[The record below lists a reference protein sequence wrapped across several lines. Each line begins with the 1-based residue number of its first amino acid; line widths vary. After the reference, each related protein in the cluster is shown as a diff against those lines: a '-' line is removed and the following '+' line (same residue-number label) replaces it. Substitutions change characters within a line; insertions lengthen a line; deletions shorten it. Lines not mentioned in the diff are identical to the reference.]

1 MADVKEI
8 LQLDFSHAAGSP
20 GSGSDLADQAVA
32 ARDQLE
38 SRQGPGNDYL
48 GWLDLPLNIAE
59 AELAAVEAAAQE
71 IQAAEALVIVG
82 IGGSY
87 LGARTVLEALR
98 SPFDQ
103 QHQHHQQQQQ
113 QNLPVYYAGH
123 QMDAGYH
130 AALYK
135 HLAGKR
141 YAVNVISKSGT
152 TTEPGLAFRSLYGD
166 LSARYAAEDLRKLV
180 FATTDASKGSL
191 RKLADEAGLTSFTIA
206 DDVGG
211 RYSVLT
217 PVGLLPIAAGGL
229 DIRRLVAGARTM
241 REYLK
246 GSGKDFANNPAL
258 QYAAYR
264 NAQYRAGKKIE
275 IMAAYNE
282 GLHYL
287 GEWWKQLY
295 GESEGKNGKGIFPAS
310 VDLST
315 DLHSMG
321 QWMQDGE
328 RSIFETVLDVAD
340 VAGPIIEKQPN
351 DADGLN
357 YLAGRELNAVNR
369 TALQATLEAHSD
381 GGVPCLRI
389 ELNRLD
395 EFTLGALLYMFQY
408 ACGVSAYM
416 LGVNPFDQPGVEAY
430 KKNMFRMLGK
440 PGH

>member
-1 MADVKEI
+1 MSAVKEF
-8 LQLDFSHAAGSP
+8 LQLDFSHAP
-20 GSGSDLADQAVA
+20 GVDPASLEAEAVA

-38 SRQGPGNDYL
+38 ARTGPGNDFL
-48 GWLDLPLNIAE
+48 GWLDLPLEITAE
-59 AELAAVEAAAQE
+59 ELKAVQAAADQIRE
-71 IQAAEALVIVG
+71 SEALIVVG

-98 SPFDQ
+98 SPFDSSF
-103 QHQHHQQQQQ
+103 
-113 QNLPVYYAGH
+113 PIYYAGH
-123 QMDAGYH
+123 QMDAAYH
-130 AALYK
+130 AALLQ
-135 HLAGKR
+135 HLADKR

-152 TTEPGLAFRSLYGD
+152 TTEPGLAFRQLHAD
-166 LSARYAAEDLRKLV
+166 LAGRFSEDDLRRLI
-180 FATTDASKGSL
+180 FATTDAKKGSL

-229 DIRRLVAGARTM
+229 DIRKLVAGARTM

-246 GSGKDFANNPAL
+246 GEGFAFAANPAL

-264 NAQYRAGKKIE
+264 NAAYRTGKKIE

-328 RSIFETVLDVAD
+328 RSIFETVIDVAD
-340 VAGPIIEKQPN
+340 IPGPTIAKQAA

-369 TALQATLEAHSD
+369 TALQATLEAHRD

-389 ELNRLD
+389 ELSRLD
-395 EFTLGALLYMFQY
+395 EYSLGGLLYMFQY

-430 KKNMFRMLGK
+430 KKNMFRLLGK

>member
-1 MADVKEI
+1 MSEVKEF
-8 LQLDFSHAAGSP
+8 LQLDFSHATGKD
-20 GSGSDLADQAVA
+20 GVDLADQATA

-38 SRQGPGNDYL
+38 GRKGPGNDFL
-48 GWLDLPLNIAE
+48 GWLDLPMNISDAD
-59 AELAAVEAAAQE
+59 LIAVESAAAE
-71 IQAAEALVIVG
+71 IRAAEALVVVG

-103 QHQHHQQQQQ
+103 DF
-113 QNLPVYYAGH
+113 PIYFAGH
-123 QMDAGYH
+123 QMDARYH
-130 AALYK
+130 GALLE

-166 LSARYAAEDLRKLV
+166 LAARYSSDELRRLV
-180 FATTDASKGSL
+180 FATTDEKKGSL
-191 RKLADEAGLTSFTIA
+191 RKLADEAGLVSFAIA

-229 DIRRLVAGARTM
+229 NIRRLIAGARTM

-246 GSGKDFANNPAL
+246 GAGRDFAANPAL

-264 NAQYRAGKKIE
+264 NGQYRAGKKIE

-295 GESEGKNGKGIFPAS
+295 GESEGKNGKGVFPAS

-328 RSIFETVLDVAD
+328 RSIFETVIDVAQID
-340 VAGPIIEKQPN
+340 GGPTIEKLAN

-357 YLAGRELNAVNR
+357 YLAGRDLNAVNR
-369 TALQATLEAHSD
+369 TALRATLAAHRD

-389 ELNRLD
+389 ELSRLD
-395 EFTLGALLYMFQY
+395 EFTLGGLLYMFQY

-430 KKNMFRMLGK
+430 KTNMFRMLGK
-440 PGH
+440 PGY

>member
-1 MADVKEI
+1 MSDVKEF
-8 LQLDFSHAAGSP
+8 LQLDFSHAAGND
-20 GSGSDLADQAVA
+20 GRALADEACA
-32 ARDQLE
+32 ARDRIE
-38 SRQGPGNDYL
+38 SRQGPGNEYL
-48 GWLDLPLNIAE
+48 GWLDLPLNISAD
-59 AELAAVEAAAQE
+59 ELTAVEAAAAQ
-71 IQAAEALVIVG
+71 IRKAEALVVVG

-103 QHQHHQQQQQ
+103 DFPIHF
-113 QNLPVYYAGH
+113 AGH

-130 AALYK
+130 AGLLK
-135 HLAGKR
+135 HLADKR
-141 YAVNVISKSGT
+141 YAVNIISKSGT
-152 TTEPGLAFRSLYGD
+152 TTEPGLAFRFLYRD
-166 LSARYAAEDLRKLV
+166 LAARFSSAELQELV
-180 FATTDASKGSL
+180 FATTDAKKGSL
-191 RKLADEAGLTSFTIA
+191 RKLADADGLTSFVIA

-229 DIRRLVAGARTM
+229 DIRQLVEGARVM

-246 GSGKDFANNPAL
+246 GAGKDFDANPAL

-264 NAQYRAGKKIE
+264 NAAYRKNKKIE
-275 IMAAYNE
+275 IMASYNG

-287 GEWWKQLY
+287 GEWWKQLF
-295 GESEGKNGKGIFPAS
+295 GESEGKGGKGIFPAS

-328 RSIFETVLDVAD
+328 RSIFETVIDVAD
-340 VAGPIIEKQPN
+340 VSGPVIVKQDN

-357 YLAGRELNAVNR
+357 YLGGRELNAVNR
-369 TALQATLEAHSD
+369 IALQATLAAHRD

-389 ELNRLD
+389 ELSRLD
-395 EFTLGALLYMFQY
+395 EFTLGGLLYMFQY

-430 KKNMFRMLGK
+430 KTEMFRMLGK
-440 PGH
+440 PGA